1 MEIYSKSIRKW
12 YIENPNVLKLIHRRN
27 YTEILK
33 NKILNDNRNLLD
45 ASKPELKRN
54 IYCQVLILE

>member
-33 NKILNDNRNLLD
+33 NKILNDNRNLLG